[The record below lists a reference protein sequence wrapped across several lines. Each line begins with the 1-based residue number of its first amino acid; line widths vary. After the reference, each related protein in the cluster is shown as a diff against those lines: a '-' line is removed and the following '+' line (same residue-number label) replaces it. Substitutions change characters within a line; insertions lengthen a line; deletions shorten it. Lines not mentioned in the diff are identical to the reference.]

1 MSGETP
7 ETPETTE
14 VVESARTGFV
24 QRYAGG
30 SGLFAEGDG
39 ARLALQADLDRD
51 PVQARGRIQ
60 DPLQFRAALT
70 ALYAIVQSDFS
81 YKPKD
86 RTAYMAYQ
94 RMKQKAASLSQ
105 WEAQKAY
112 HAWLQRNDPNAFLV
126 LDPVVS
132 VQPDVLALEV
142 FSKDEG
148 TYAQL
153 TVDWSAF
160 DLEGPLTHG
169 TTHIDFSQ
177 ALDDGLQRLRSYRAT
192 RFSVGRE
199 AVSVATEGQPEV
211 MEKQIQVPDAWLRG
225 FLQVQSASTLPMASF
240 SLAPMDLYNLLRHLR
255 LHGDKKTGGRAVR
268 VELVPGESPRLVLE
282 PWEEVLQTAGA
293 VYAGRTAQV
302 VRIWGRR
309 RLMLIRRFLPFVQS
323 IEVQLLGSGLPS
335 FWIMKA
341 GPYTLTVGMTGF
353 TAANWSKSLSFD
365 VLLPR
370 PEAGDQARDAV
381 LGWLRGQWKGSIAE
395 VAKGAAV
402 QPAAARKALQGLC
415 QEGLV
420 MFDLAHDRYR
430 LRPLTATPLDPARLA
445 YRNLRERE
453 AHDLLAVKDAV
464 KIVKENRIFG
474 QGLELEGKVAVAA
487 EKREY
492 RPVMLVDDEARVTRA
507 ECTCRFFRTQGMKHG
522 PCTHLTALAILHARL
537 EAKRSES
544 RGKGRA
550 TVVVETRSWSRRHP
564 RGESVCQVSLD
575 HTHVRIRWGERSDTR
590 LRLQHLV
597 FSSQAEARAAYFAR
611 IDDLE
616 AKGFLDAT
624 AG

>member
-7 ETPETTE
+7 ETPETGD
-14 VVESARTGFV
+14 VVEAARTAFA
-24 QRYAGG
+24 QRYAGA
-30 SGLFAEGDG
+30 SRLEAEGDG

-51 PVQARGRIQ
+51 PVQVKGRIT
-60 DPLQFRAALT
+60 DPLQFRAALS

-94 RMKQKAASLSQ
+94 RMKQKSASLSQ
-105 WEAQKAY
+105 WEAQRAY
-112 HAWLQRNDPNAFLV
+112 HAWLQRNDPLAFLV
-126 LDPVVS
+126 LDPIVT
-132 VQPDVLALEV
+132 VQPDALTLEV

-153 TVDWSAF
+153 GIDWSAF
-160 DLEGPLTHG
+160 DLEGEPLRFG
-169 TTHIDFSQ
+169 TTNVDFSA
-177 ALDDGLQRLRSYRAT
+177 ALDEGVQRLRSYRAT

-199 AVSVATEGQPEV
+199 TVALATEGQPEV

-225 FLQVQSASTLPMASF
+225 FLQVQSAATLPMTTF
-240 SLAPMDLYNLLRHLR
+240 DLAPMDLYNLLRHLR
-255 LHGDKKTGGRAVR
+255 LHGDRKTGGRAVR

-282 PWEEVLQTAGA
+282 PWEEVMQTAGA
-293 VYAGRTAQV
+293 AYTGRVAQV

-309 RLMLIRRFLPFVQS
+309 RLMLVRRFLPFVES
-323 IEVQLLGSGLPS
+323 IQVHLLGSGLPN
-335 FWIMKA
+335 FWVMKA
-341 GPYTLTVGMTGF
+341 GPYTLTLGMTGF
-353 TAANWSKSLSFD
+353 TAANWSKTLSFD

-370 PEAGDQARDAV
+370 PDGSEGSAPV
-381 LGWLRGQWKGSIAE
+381 LDWLRAHWKGSAAE
-395 VAKGAAV
+395 VAKGAGVA
-402 QPAAARKALQGLC
+402 PAAARKALQALC
-415 QEGLV
+415 QAGLV
-420 MFDLAHDRYR
+420 MFDLAHGLYR
-430 LRPLTATPLDPARLA
+430 LRPLAAQPIDPARLA
-445 YRNLRERE
+445 YRNVRERE

-464 KIVKENRIFG
+464 RIVKENYIHG
-474 QGLELEGKVAVAA
+474 QGMELEGKVAVAA

-507 ECTCRFFRTQGMKHG
+507 DCTCRFFRTQGLKNG

-537 EAKRSES
+537 EAKRAEQ

-550 TVVVETRSWSRRHP
+550 SVVVETRTWSRRHP
-564 RGESVCQVSLD
+564 RGEAVCQVSLD
-575 HTHVRIRWGERSDTR
+575 HTHVRIRWGERSDVR

-597 FSSQAEARAAYFAR
+597 FSSQVEARAAYFAR

-616 AKGFLDAT
+616 AQGFLDAT